1 MWKKKDKNLPRD
13 VRTHWNST
21 YDMLEVAIDY
31 RDVIDHLC
39 SERDPGLRKFELDP
53 EEWLIATQLRN
64 LLKVTT
70 VQMYI
75 VTFKADIFTQIFK
88 DATQFFSRSKISNLT
103 VVIPAM
109 DHLDKHLVTALTGTE
124 YSPSIRS
131 AIRIGIKTLNKYYS
145 KMDQSGLYHISMGKC
160 F

>member
-1 MWKKKDKNLPRD
+1 
-13 VRTHWNST
+13 
-21 YDMLEVAIDY
+21 MLEVAIDY

-64 LLKVTT
+64 LLKVWCRYTSLSKLIIAF
-70 VQMYI
+70 M
-75 VTFKADIFTQIFK
+75 QIFK
-88 DATQFFSRSKISNLT
+88 DATQFFSRSKVSNLMI
-103 VVIPAM
+103 VIPAM
-109 DHLDKHLVTALTGTE
+109 DHLDKHLATGLTGTE

-145 KMDQSGLYHISMGKC
+145 KTDQSDLYRVSMGKC
-160 F
+160 VVPAHTISILKSV